1 MVMKWQS
8 VLTIALL
15 MVMGAMGLCQQ
26 GGHKQQ
32 GEDPYREYGTTEEE
46 VKQNLARM
54 HPKDRAFLEL
64 FWMAR
69 KVWRKDEPKGKLTD
83 YCRRG
88 LRPEE
93 KELIEKLI
101 AFAKQHENDYVNENH
116 RGYRGDAIMI
126 LADHPH
132 VCMIDALRE
141 LAWSPPL
148 KDERP
153 WRYRDY
159 VRREYEVN
167 TKAVIALHRIA
178 DERVIPI
185 LIELLEHPGR
195 DVRCNVEL
203 CLWKLLG
210 VWFEA
215 KAWER
220 LEAMRR
226 EGKLTEEEYF
236 KMYARERE
244 NMENWREVK
253 AMYERWWQENKGK
266 EKIRWGAAWR
276 SH

>member
-1 MVMKWQS
+1 MVMKWQG

-15 MVMGAMGLCQQ
+15 TVIGAIGLCQQ

-32 GEDPYREYGTTEEE
+32 GEVPYREYGTTEEE

-83 YCRRG
+83 YCRRE

-101 AFAKQHENDYVNENH
+101 AFAKQHENDWVDGNY
-116 RGYRGDAIMI
+116 RGYRAKAIMI

-153 WRYRDY
+153 WRYRLN
-159 VRREYEVN
+159 VQIECEVN
-167 TKAVIALHRIA
+167 TEAVIALHRIA

-185 LIELLEHPGR
+185 LIELLEHPGGK
-195 DVRCNVEL
+195 VRCNVEL
-203 CLWKLLG
+203 CLGKLLG
-210 VWFEA
+210 VWFRA

-220 LEAMRR
+220 LEEMRKR
-226 EGKLTEEEYF
+226 GKLTNEEYV
-236 KMYARERE
+236 KMYVRERE

-266 EKIRWGAAWR
+266 VKIHWGAAWR

>member
-1 MVMKWQS
+1 MKWQS

-116 RGYRGDAIMI
+116 RGYRG
-126 LADHPH
+126 
-132 VCMIDALRE
+132 
-141 LAWSPPL
+141 
-148 KDERP
+148 
-153 WRYRDY
+153 
-159 VRREYEVN
+159 
-167 TKAVIALHRIA
+167 
-178 DERVIPI
+178 
-185 LIELLEHPGR
+185 
-195 DVRCNVEL
+195 
-203 CLWKLLG
+203 
-210 VWFEA
+210 
-215 KAWER
+215 
-220 LEAMRR
+220 MR
-226 EGKLTEEEYF
+226 
-236 KMYARERE
+236 
-244 NMENWREVK
+244 
-253 AMYERWWQENKGK
+253 
-266 EKIRWGAAWR
+266 
-276 SH
+276 

>member
-15 MVMGAMGLCQQ
+15 TVMGVIGLCQQ

-220 LEAMRR
+220 LEVMRR